1 MHALTLS
8 HIIPA
13 SPISAVLLQSLFLL
27 PPLPSP
33 SKTRVCCVVCRARGS
48 REVHSTSY
56 LICRRE
62 WQYPAYNGLVAGTTM
77 RKQHFFFGCNYF
89 SSKFSWYFRTAWVN
103 GHHNNLLCVSPL
115 SITMPL
121 PIPCTSIR
129 PITPSAITL
138 LTWADKEQNNKTG
151 QVYSIVMPD
160 TEASQC
166 MVKSL
171 FVLHSALS
179 PKGWKVLSFGG
190 NMVSESPFRLH
201 V

>member
-1 MHALTLS
+1 MHTLTLS
-8 HIIPA
+8 HTY
-13 SPISAVLLQSLFLL
+13 L
-27 PPLPSP
+27 PLPSLQCCRKLCSCCCP
-33 SKTRVCCVVCRARGS
+33 SPPPPRPEFAVLCVGLGGAGKSTLLAVLSQKRVAISSLQWVSGWNHYEKTA
-48 REVHSTSY
+48 
-56 LICRRE
+56 
-62 WQYPAYNGLVAGTTM
+62 
-77 RKQHFFFGCNYF
+77 FFFCCNYF

-121 PIPCTSIR
+121 PIPCTSIGL
-129 PITPSAITL
+129 ITPSAMTL
-138 LTWADKEQNNKTG
+138 LTLADKEQNNKIG